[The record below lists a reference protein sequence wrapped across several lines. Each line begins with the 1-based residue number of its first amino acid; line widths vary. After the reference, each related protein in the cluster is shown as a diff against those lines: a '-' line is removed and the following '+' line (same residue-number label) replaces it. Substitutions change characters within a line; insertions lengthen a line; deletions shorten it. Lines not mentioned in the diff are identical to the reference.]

1 MKRRA
6 RSNLKLISEQLSYV
20 RRNDMPFDTDKTPKR
35 VIEAA
40 RQRNL
45 VPLVGAGIS
54 RQAGDAFPN
63 WIELLKFMKER
74 ALAGDFITAKEADE
88 MALLLADGKLLMVAE

>member
-1 MKRRA
+1 
-6 RSNLKLISEQLSYV
+6 
-20 RRNDMPFDTDKTPKR
+20 MPFDTDKTPKR

-40 RQRNL
+40 KQRNL

-63 WIELLKFMKER
+63 WTELLKFMKER
-74 ALAGDFITAKEADE
+74 ALPGTLSLRQKQKKWPCF
-88 MALLLADGKLLMVAE
+88 